1 MLMIVDEELPYQ
13 EFFSDTGIDLFT
25 MFFKLT
31 FYDDEIEYSVL
42 NNTLDSLEIESH
54 SSLSWT
60 ITSKVKRIES
70 QINYVINNLLLKQLD
85 ATKDKFT
92 LLIYTAELMHS

>member
-1 MLMIVDEELPYQ
+1 MLMIIDEELPY
-13 EFFSDTGIDLFT
+13 EAFFSDTGIDLFT

-31 FYDDEIEYSVL
+31 FYDDEIDYSVL
-42 NNTLDSLEIESH
+42 NNSNDSLQIESH

-60 ITSKVKRIES
+60 ITTKIKRIES

-85 ATKDKFT
+85 AFTDKFT
-92 LLIYTAELMHS
+92 LLLYTAELMHS